1 MLINFTVTISS
12 TKQANSPKTI
22 DKQRR
27 LTNYQKKF
35 TDAINGKSGLTYA
48 DAVAS
53 EVRCHSA
60 PFDTCSY

>member
-1 MLINFTVTISS
+1 MLITFTVMISS
-12 TKQANSPKTI
+12 TKQANSLKTI
-22 DKQRR
+22 DKKRR
-27 LTNYQKKF
+27 LTNHQKKF

-60 PFDTCSY
+60 LFDTCPY